1 MTFKVKDILNIV
13 SKYSTANAIKKL
25 NEVELAPGKKIGK
38 YKGILD
44 MYEQIGIP
52 INPKALPRS
61 INKFVELSEPI
72 YNPKKVSE
80 KDFEIYANKLNVILE
95 GTLNI
100 GNKGADNPNLEQLL
114 KIKGL
119 IKKLVIKYSG
129 KDKDSPF
136 DRIRFKSGLSQQSNI
151 ADKKKKAKD
160 ATDFKNKNQLV
171 IPLEAMQTFY
181 RSIFFKT
188 NKTLLD
194 NIIAFQ
200 ASIGCRLIEVLSSK
214 VSKFEAIDGNLIR
227 QTGVAKMKGDVVEKR
242 VIEKPTVNII
252 DAVDAMPFLEE
263 VRKETK
269 HFENL
274 SNDKLT
280 SKYNQNINNRIKIY
294 LQNAGIPI
302 TKETLGS
309 HSLRKL
315 YANYTYASRPN
326 NKYTK
331 HQWIKEKLGHAGDTS
346 TINYNAI
353 EISSDPILAKDS
365 AQIVNANLINTKE
378 NTKELTQ
385 MKEAIEEIKQGVN
398 NPAPIEKKIAFNKT
412 EKKFEELDKAIAN
425 GANTYKAIQALG
437 FTTYIIAKY
446 KRARNIKHFQ
456 KHIPKKN
463 DK

>member
-1 MTFKVKDILNIV
+1 MTLNVKEILKIIN
-13 SKYSTANAIKKL
+13 KYSTPNAIKKL
-25 NEVELAPGKKIGK
+25 NEVEIPKGKKIGK
-38 YKGILD
+38 YPGIIS
-44 MYEQIGIP
+44 MYEDIGIP
-52 INPKALPRS
+52 INPQAPPRS
-61 INKFVELSEPI
+61 IRQFVELSEPI

-80 KDFEIYANKLNVILE
+80 KDFEQYANKLNILLE

-114 KIKGL
+114 KIKGI

-151 ADKKKKAKD
+151 ADKKKKSKD

-194 NIIAFQ
+194 NVISFQ

-214 VSKFEAIDGNLIR
+214 VSKFEAIEGNLIR
-227 QTGVAKMKGDVVEKR
+227 QLGVAKMKGDIVEKR

-252 DAVDAMPFLEE
+252 DAVDAMPFLEA

-269 HFENL
+269 QFENL

-280 SKYNQNINNRIKIY
+280 SKYNQNVNNRIKIY

-302 TKETLGS
+302 TKETSSS
-309 HSLRKL
+309 HTLRKL
-315 YANYTYASRPN
+315 YANYTYATRKD

-353 EISSDPILAKDS
+353 EISSDPILNKDS
-365 AQIVNANLINTKE
+365 QQIVNEVKIQSNV
-378 NTKELTQ
+378 NTKELNE
-385 MKEAIEEIKQGVN
+385 MKEAISEIKKNVN
-398 NPAPIEKKIAFNKT
+398 NPALISKEITFTKT
-412 EKKFEELDKAIAN
+412 EKKFQELDKAVAD
-425 GANTYKAIQALG
+425 GATSYDALQKKG
-437 FTTYIIAKY
+437 FTTYMIAKY
-446 KRARNIKHFQ
+446 KKTRGIKKLQ
-456 KHIPKKN
+456 PYIKKKN